1 MGLKEIHS
9 VEARG
14 RRWWETRVD
23 GESTTRDR
31 KASLSPEHPATPSRP
46 RQASV
51 PSTTFSLLLP
61 QDESCRKAGSQR
73 LKAAISTA
81 PSCLHLI
88 LPNGSKAA
96 ERVELVLRLQ
106 IPEQRHRHGER
117 WICCV
122 NLFMKPCVRSILY
135 Y

>member
-1 MGLKEIHS
+1 MWDVKVGLKEIHS

-96 ERVELVLRLQ
+96 ERVGLVLRLQ

-122 NLFMKPCVRSILY
+122 NLL
-135 Y
+135 